1 MKDSNTALQLL
12 KSRGQRVTKVRTA
25 LVTLLFEHALPL
37 TISQMLDR
45 LFDLSLPAN
54 KTTIY
59 REMDF
64 LKSQGI
70 IQEVE
75 FGDGKKRYEIVSDP
89 HHHHV
94 VCNNCGTI
102 KDVVLEDDIAQEE
115 KKIAHL
121 TKFQVQNHSLEFFGL
136 CPNCQ

>member
-1 MKDSNTALQLL
+1 MNDSNNVLQLL
-12 KSRGQRVTKVRTA
+12 KSRGQRATRVRTA
-25 LVTLLFEHALPL
+25 LLTLLFDHSMPL
-37 TISQMLDR
+37 SVAQIMNSV
-45 LFDLSLPAN
+45 PAN

-70 IQEVE
+70 IQEID
-75 FGDGKKRYEIVSDP
+75 FGDGKKRYEIISDS

-102 KDVVLEDDIAQEE
+102 EDVVLEDDIAKEE
-115 KKIAHL
+115 KIIARL
-121 TKFQVQNHSLEFFGL
+121 TNFQVQNHSLEFFGL